1 MIIVWLSIALVVI
14 AIICFG
20 IAAFKIMK
28 DVKSTVVN
36 VGKTA
41 EKLREKAEGILKEQE
56 KLNEKLKQLQEDMNI
71 KKDNIQHIA
80 NETKSLK
87 STVSRSFKNI
97 KEKLTKTSAS

>member
-20 IAAFKIMK
+20 IAAFKVIK
-28 DVKSTVVN
+28 DMKSTLVN

-41 EKLREKAEGILKEQE
+41 ENLRERMEGIVKEQE
-56 KLNEKLKQLQEDMNI
+56 KLNDKLKQLQDDMNH
-71 KKDNIQHIA
+71 KKNDIQNIA
-80 NETKSLK
+80 SETQSLK
-87 STVSRSFKNI
+87 TTVTRSFKNI